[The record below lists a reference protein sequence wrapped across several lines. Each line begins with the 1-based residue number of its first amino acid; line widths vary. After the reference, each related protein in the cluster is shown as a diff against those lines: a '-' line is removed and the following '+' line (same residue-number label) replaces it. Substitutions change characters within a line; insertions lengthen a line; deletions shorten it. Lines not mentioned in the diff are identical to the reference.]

1 MILNNI
7 YIYIYKVTSPQ
18 ILVVTMKY
26 FAAQFALLWSGA
38 LAIDEFVMMPGHTKI
53 NDYSSPLPFEYIKE
67 EDLPVE
73 FNWGDIDGKSY
84 LTRMLNQHLVSI
96 YQDDTLLSFPNFPT
110 HFLYCV

>member
-1 MILNNI
+1 
-7 YIYIYKVTSPQ
+7 
-18 ILVVTMKY
+18 MKY
-26 FAAQFALLWSGA
+26 FAAQLALLWSGA

-96 YQDDTLLSFPNFPT
+96 HQVDGPLSAPHYT
-110 HFLYCV
+110 KHFLHCV